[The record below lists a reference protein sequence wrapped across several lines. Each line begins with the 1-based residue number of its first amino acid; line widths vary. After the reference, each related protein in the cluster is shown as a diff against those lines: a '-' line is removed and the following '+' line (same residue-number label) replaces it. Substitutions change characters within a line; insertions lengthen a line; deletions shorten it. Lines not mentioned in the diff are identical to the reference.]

1 MGGLTHTTI
10 ECMLGNVHH
19 SMNHGLLP
27 EFESQQRLN
36 AVVQVQ
42 LLLQKAARH
51 VLLQR
56 KRYPDTING
65 TKMRGMSWRA
75 PGLQQAP
82 TVVLITGCSSISSSA
97 S

>member
-42 LLLQKAARH
+42 LLLQKAVRH
-51 VLLQR
+51 ALLQR

-65 TKMRGMSWRA
+65 TKDARD
-75 PGLQQAP
+75 
-82 TVVLITGCSSISSSA
+82 VVAGARIAA
-97 S
+97 STNRSVDNWLL

>member
-1 MGGLTHTTI
+1 MGGLKHTTV

-65 TKMRGMSWRA
+65 IKSRRTSGRA
-75 PGLQQAP
+75 LGLQQAP
-82 TVVLITGCSSISSSA
+82 TVVLITGCSSVSSST

>member
-10 ECMLGNVHH
+10 ECMLGNVRH

-65 TKMRGMSWRA
+65 TKSA
-75 PGLQQAP
+75 QD
-82 TVVLITGCSSISSSA
+82 VVAGARIAA
-97 S
+97 STNRSVDNWLL

>member
-19 SMNHGLLP
+19 STNHGLLP

-65 TKMRGMSWRA
+65 TKRCAGCRGGR
-75 PGLQQAP
+75 QD
-82 TVVLITGCSSISSSA
+82 CSKHQP
-97 S
+97 

>member
-65 TKMRGMSWRA
+65 IKSRRTSGRA
-75 PGLQQAP
+75 LGLQQAP
-82 TVVLITGCSSISSSA
+82 TVVLITGCSSVSSCA

>member
-27 EFESQQRLN
+27 EFESQQGLN
-36 AVVQVQ
+36 AMVQVQ
-42 LLLQKAARH
+42 LLLKKAVRH
-51 VLLQR
+51 ALLQR

-82 TVVLITGCSSISSSA
+82 TVVLMTGCSSISSST

>member
-10 ECMLGNVHH
+10 ECMLGNVRH

-51 VLLQR
+51 VLLQ
-56 KRYPDTING
+56 
-65 TKMRGMSWRA
+65 
-75 PGLQQAP
+75 
-82 TVVLITGCSSISSSA
+82 
-97 S
+97 

>member
-19 SMNHGLLP
+19 STNHGLLP

-65 TKMRGMSWRA
+65 TKDARD
-75 PGLQQAP
+75 
-82 TVVLITGCSSISSSA
+82 VVAGARIAA
-97 S
+97 STNRSVDNWLL

>member
-10 ECMLGNVHH
+10 ECMLGNVRH

-51 VLLQR
+51 ALLQR

-65 TKMRGMSWRA
+65 TKNARD
-75 PGLQQAP
+75 
-82 TVVLITGCSSISSSA
+82 VVAGARIAA
-97 S
+97 STNRSVDNWLL

>member
-10 ECMLGNVHH
+10 ECMLGNVRH

-65 TKMRGMSWRA
+65 IKTHRTSGRA
-75 PGLQQAP
+75 LGLQQAP
-82 TVVLITGCSSISSSA
+82 TVVLITGCSSVSSST